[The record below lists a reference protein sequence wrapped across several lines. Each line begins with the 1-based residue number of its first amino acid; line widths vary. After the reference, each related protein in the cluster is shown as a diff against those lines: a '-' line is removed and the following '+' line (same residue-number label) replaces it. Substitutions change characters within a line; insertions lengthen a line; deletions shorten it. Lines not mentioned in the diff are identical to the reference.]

1 MNKDLRAMNK
11 DLKILIVDDEEA
23 CRETLS
29 MILQAEGY
37 QVKQC
42 IKSKE
47 VTDILKT
54 EYFDIII
61 SDLIM
66 PEMNGIVLLKAVK
79 KIRPDLFFIILTAHG
94 TINNAVEAMKQGA
107 YTYVIKGSDP
117 EELLKEIQN
126 IEKLKQTQS
135 KETESTAEPNGSS
148 YMMNTKSKLY
158 REVLDMASKV
168 AKSEANVL
176 ILGESGAGK
185 EVIAQYIHSESNRSK
200 NSFYATNC
208 HVFSNSLLESELFG
222 HEKGSFTGA
231 LSTRIGRFEAAQSG
245 TLFLDEIGDIPL
257 TTQAKLLRAIETKMI
272 NRIGSNDEIK
282 VDFRLI
288 SATNK
293 DLSKEIKEGNFRE
306 DIFYRLS
313 TIIIQVPPLRDRK
326 EDLPDLIQ
334 FFAEKVKSSMGIER
348 IEIDNDVM
356 DFLLNYRYPG
366 NIRELKNII
375 ERMVVLS
382 DDGHITSGSIPNL
395 MYDDPDAMA
404 ELSEANYT
412 LKDVRREFESKYIEN
427 VLKRNQYN
435 VTKSAKDLD
444 ISTRHLFNKIS
455 EYGIRDCQDKGV
467 SKDEFPFS
475 G

>member
-1 MNKDLRAMNK
+1 MNK

-66 PEMNGIVLLKAVK
+66 PEMDGIALLKAVK
-79 KIRPDLFFIILTAHG
+79 KIRPNLFFIILTAHG

-467 SKDEFPFS
+467 SKGEFPFS